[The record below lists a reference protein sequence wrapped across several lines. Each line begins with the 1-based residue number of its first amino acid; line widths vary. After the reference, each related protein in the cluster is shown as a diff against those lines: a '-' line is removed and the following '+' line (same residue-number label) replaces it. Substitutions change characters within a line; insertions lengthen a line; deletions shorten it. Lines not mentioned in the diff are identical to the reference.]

1 MDGVRFDAWA
11 IIDKHTL
18 QRGYLANLDPVT
30 CLNAADSGTFLEASG
45 DLIHV
50 GATGTNVMDVII
62 GLKL

>member
-1 MDGVRFDAWA
+1 TDGVTDDAGA
-11 IIDKHTL
+11 MIDNHTL

-30 CLNAADSGTFLEASG
+30 CLNTADSGTFLEASG